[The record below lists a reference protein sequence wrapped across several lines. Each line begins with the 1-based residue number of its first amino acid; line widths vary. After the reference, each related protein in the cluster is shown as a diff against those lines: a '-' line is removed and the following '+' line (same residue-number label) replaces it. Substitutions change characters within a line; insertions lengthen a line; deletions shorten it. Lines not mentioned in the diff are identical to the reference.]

1 MHEKNTRTDWLCL
14 SSCSNS
20 RTVGL
25 IFVKYCELYAIEDNL
40 KIVIFLFCAIGKSC
54 MAERQIYDV
63 EGDTNTSNKGQQP
76 Q

>member
-1 MHEKNTRTDWLCL
+1 
-14 SSCSNS
+14 
-20 RTVGL
+20 VGL